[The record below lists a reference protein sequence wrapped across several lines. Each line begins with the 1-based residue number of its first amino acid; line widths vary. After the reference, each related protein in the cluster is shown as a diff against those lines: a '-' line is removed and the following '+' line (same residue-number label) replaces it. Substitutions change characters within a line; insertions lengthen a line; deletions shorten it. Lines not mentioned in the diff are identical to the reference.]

1 MYIWRINPLNTS
13 EHLLAHSHLC
23 INRWLPFAIDLV
35 IILHAKL
42 VLQHCGLLEMKVS
55 PMKWSASMLI
65 SYSFLLLLLWWSFV
79 SLIYRY
85 SHHSH
90 FLCHHI
96 SSIAWDTIQSS
107 AYGALPHECYMMR
120 DLDGACVWGINWAS
134 PATITDTYYVHVR
147 VVIIRNTQHDALF
160 FLPSAQ
166 QYSSLFFSLSFAKRR
181 FRLEPGE
188 IVGRLRQVLL
198 WAIECHGFFSF
209 IARETARENVFVFC
223 LFCFNFVVAC
233 RLGVFVFGKSVMPE
247 LLLHISNAVRKR
259 GKCGNGWLADGGCLP
274 PSSSLLE
281 YFEAF
286 VLAMRA
292 QDTKNKKKM

>member
-1 MYIWRINPLNTS
+1 M
-13 EHLLAHSHLC
+13 
-23 INRWLPFAIDLV
+23 
-35 IILHAKL
+35 
-42 VLQHCGLLEMKVS
+42 
-55 PMKWSASMLI
+55 
-65 SYSFLLLLLWWSFV
+65 
-79 SLIYRY
+79 
-85 SHHSH
+85 
-90 FLCHHI
+90 
-96 SSIAWDTIQSS
+96 
-107 AYGALPHECYMMR
+107 
-120 DLDGACVWGINWAS
+120 
-134 PATITDTYYVHVR
+134 HVR

-292 QDTKNKKKM
+292 QDTKKQKKNVSLTRAQIASNHKHFSSGSDECYAELRITQLQPAQQKHLIVISQTKWFTGIG